1 MELTR
6 VLVDLRQ
13 VVQNFSGA
21 VLHPKRC
28 LLAAAAFALALGSS
42 VQADQSL
49 NRVMVV
55 VNDGVITEADLNR
68 EISLAEME
76 LRSAGQ
82 ALPPRDVLASG
93 LLEELIVD
101 TLLLDA
107 AARAS
112 IVATDREVAYALTTI
127 ARQNSL
133 TLPQLEA
140 AIVGAGVAIEDYE
153 ADLRKQL
160 TIRKLIDRQIRR
172 QVDVS
177 DQEIDEYLAQNPQE
191 DKPEE
196 VEFDLAHIL
205 LKSPSGASESQIS
218 QLRDRLEKI
227 RQEVIGGLAFS
238 EAARQYSDGTK
249 ASEGGMLGVRTA
261 AQLPQLFLDALAEVP
276 PGGLSPVFQSS
287 NGWHLL
293 KVLGRKSQRDTVVLQ
308 QEVRHILIRASALLP
323 DEQLRARLERI
334 RERIV
339 AGEDFGAVARLQ
351 SEDANT
357 RALGGN
363 IGWLS
368 PGELPGEFEQALDP
382 LSVNEVSPVFQ
393 TTAGWHI
400 AQITGEREKDVGNTL
415 RRRQAERILSARKTE
430 EAFEQ
435 WAQFLRE
442 EAFIRY
448 RVRPGE

>member
-1 MELTR
+1 MELTS

-13 VVQNFSGA
+13 VFQYFSGA

-82 ALPPRDVLASG
+82 PLPPRDVLASG

-101 TLLLDA
+101 TLLMDA

-112 IVATDREVAYALTTI
+112 IFANDREVAYALTTI
-127 ARQNSL
+127 ARQNGL
-133 TLPQLEA
+133 TLPQLEG
-140 AIVGAGVAIEDYE
+140 AIIESGVAIEDYE
-153 ADLRKQL
+153 TDLRKQL

-177 DQEIDEYLAQNPQE
+177 DQEINEYLAQNPQE
-191 DKPEE
+191 DKPDE

-218 QLRDRLEKI
+218 ELRGRLEEI
-227 RQEVIGGLAFS
+227 RQEVISGLAFS
-238 EAARQYSDGTK
+238 EAARRYSDGTK

-261 AQLPQLFLDALAEVP
+261 EQLPQPFLDAVAEVP
-276 PGGLSPVFQSS
+276 PGRLSPVFQSS

-293 KVLGRKSQRDTVVLQ
+293 KVLGRKSQRETVVLQ

-323 DEQLRARLERI
+323 DEQLRPRLERI
-334 RERIV
+334 RERIM

-363 IGWLS
+363 ICWQS
-368 PGELPGEFEQALDP
+368 P
-382 LSVNEVSPVFQ
+382 
-393 TTAGWHI
+393 
-400 AQITGEREKDVGNTL
+400 
-415 RRRQAERILSARKTE
+415 
-430 EAFEQ
+430 
-435 WAQFLRE
+435 
-442 EAFIRY
+442 
-448 RVRPGE
+448 

>member
-1 MELTR
+1 MELTS
-6 VLVDLRQ
+6 VLADLRRVFQ
-13 VVQNFSGA
+13 YFAGA
-21 VLHPKRC
+21 ALHPKRG
-28 LLAAAAFALALGSS
+28 LLAAAVFALALGSGA
-42 VQADQSL
+42 QADQPL

-68 EISLAEME
+68 EISLAQME

-82 ALPPRDVLASG
+82 PLPSRDVLASG

-112 IVATDREVAYALTTI
+112 IFANDREVAYALTTI
-127 ARQNSL
+127 ARQNGL
-133 TLPQLEA
+133 TLSQLEA
-140 AIVGAGVAIEDYE
+140 AIAGAGVAIEDYE

-172 QVDVS
+172 QIKVS

-191 DKPEE
+191 DKPDD
-196 VEFDLAHIL
+196 VELDLAHIL
-205 LKSPSGASESQIS
+205 LRLPSGASESQIS
-218 QLRDRLEKI
+218 ERRVRLEEI
-227 RQEVIGGLAFS
+227 RQEVIGGLAFE
-238 EAARQYSDGTK
+238 EAARRYSDGTK

-261 AQLPQLFLDALAEVP
+261 EQLPQLFLDAVREVP
-276 PGGLSPVFQSS
+276 PGGLSPVFQSP

-293 KVLGRKSQRDTVVLQ
+293 KVLGRKSQRETVVLQ

-363 IGWLS
+363 LGWLS

-415 RRRQAERILSARKTE
+415 RRRQAERIISGRKTE

>member
-1 MELTR
+1 MELAST
-6 VLVDLRQ
+6 LADLRG
-13 VVQNFSGA
+13 VFEYFAGGA
-21 VLHPKRC
+21 LRPKRG
-28 LLAAAAFALALGSS
+28 LLAAAFFALALGSG
-42 VQADQSL
+42 VQADQPL

-68 EISLAEME
+68 EISLAQME

-82 ALPPRDVLASG
+82 PLPPRDVLASG

-112 IVATDREVAYALTTI
+112 IFANDREVTYALTTI
-127 ARQNSL
+127 ARQNGL

-160 TIRKLIDRQIRR
+160 TIQKLIDRQIRR
-172 QVDVS
+172 QINVS

-191 DKPEE
+191 DKPEDIE
-196 VEFDLAHIL
+196 LDLAHIL
-205 LKSPSGASESQIS
+205 LKLPSGASESQIAE
-218 QLRDRLEKI
+218 LRARLEEI
-227 RQEVIGGLAFS
+227 RMEVVDGLAFS
-238 EAARQYSDGTK
+238 EAARRYSDGTK
-249 ASEGGMLGVRTA
+249 ASEGGMLGLRTA
-261 AQLPQLFLDALAEVP
+261 EQLPQLFLDAVAEVP
-276 PGGLSPVFQSS
+276 PGELSPIFQSS

-293 KVLGRKSQRDTVVLQ
+293 KVLGRKSQRETVVLQ

-363 IGWLS
+363 LGWLG

-415 RRRQAERILSARKTE
+415 RRRQAERIISGRKTE

-435 WAQFLRE
+435 WTQSLRE
-442 EAFIRY
+442 QAFIRY

>member
-1 MELTR
+1 MELTS
-6 VLVDLRQ
+6 VLADLRRVFQ
-13 VVQNFSGA
+13 YFTGA
-21 VLHPKRC
+21 ALHSKRG
-28 LLAAAAFALALGSS
+28 LLAAAVFALALDSGA
-42 VQADQSL
+42 QADQPL

-68 EISLAEME
+68 EISLAQME

-82 ALPPRDVLASG
+82 PLPSRDVLASG

-112 IVATDREVAYALTTI
+112 IFANDREVAYALTTI
-127 ARQNSL
+127 ARQNGL
-133 TLPQLEA
+133 TLSQLEA
-140 AIVGAGVAIEDYE
+140 AIAGAGVATEDYE

-172 QVDVS
+172 QIKVS
-177 DQEIDEYLAQNPQE
+177 DQEIDEYLAQNLQE
-191 DKPEE
+191 DKPDE
-196 VEFDLAHIL
+196 VELDLTHIL
-205 LKSPSGASESQIS
+205 LRLPSGASESQIS
-218 QLRDRLEKI
+218 ELRVRLEEI
-227 RQEVIGGLAFS
+227 RQEVIGGLAFD
-238 EAARQYSDGTK
+238 EAARRYSDGTK

-261 AQLPQLFLDALAEVP
+261 EQLPQLFLDAVREVP
-276 PGGLSPVFQSS
+276 PGGLSPVFQSP

-293 KVLGRKSQRDTVVLQ
+293 KVLGRKSQRETVVLQ

-363 IGWLS
+363 LGWLS

-382 LSVNEVSPVFQ
+382 LSVNEVSPVFP

-400 AQITGEREKDVGNTL
+400 AQITGEREKDVGSTL
-415 RRRQAERILSARKTE
+415 RRRQAERMISGRKTE